1 MATSQNFQQEKI
13 NDIQSQNSPTN
24 LLTSLIKDRQ
34 YILQNTTIFLLF
46 HTLSLKHSLSLD
58 IIQHSQ
64 I

>member
-58 IIQHSQ
+58 MIQHSQ